1 MIPCKSRFPCI
12 GFPRHL
18 VGMTSLLQY
27 KTFTRMQLLNN
38 NNNNNNNKKMVWQ
51 FNEAL
56 TLSHVWSVTFVVPS
70 CSWYTQL
77 AVYIYAPILPI
88 NYNLKSDHS
97 FKTSFVEVNCSLT
110 PAIPFER
117 HQPKLIN
124 RLSRSSL
131 RMPLAEANHSFI
143 PFIHSDVISFIHS
156 DAISRS

>member
-12 GFPRHL
+12 GFSRHL

-38 NNNNNNNKKMVWQ
+38 NNNNDDNNNKKMVWQ

-77 AVYIYAPILPI
+77 AVYIYTLILAI
-88 NYNLKSDHS
+88 NYNLKSGHS
-97 FKTSFVEVNCSLT
+97 FKTSFVELNYSLT
-110 PAIPFER
+110 PAIPFEF

-131 RMPLAEANHSFI
+131 WMLLAEANRSFI
-143 PFIHSDVISFIHS
+143 PVIHS

>member
-38 NNNNNNNKKMVWQ
+38 NNNNHNNNNNNKKMVWQ

-77 AVYIYAPILPI
+77 VVHIYAPILAI
-88 NYNLKSDHS
+88 NYNLKSGHS
-97 FKTSFVEVNCSLT
+97 FKTSFIEVNYSLT
-110 PAIPFER
+110 SAIPFEF

-131 RMPLAEANHSFI
+131 RITLAEANRSFI
-143 PFIHSDVISFIHS
+143 PVIHS

>member
-1 MIPCKSRFPCI
+1 MIPCKSRFPSI

-38 NNNNNNNKKMVWQ
+38 NNNNKKTVWQ

-56 TLSHVWSVTFVVPS
+56 TLSHVWSVTFVIPS

-77 AVYIYAPILPI
+77 VAHIYAPILTI
-88 NYNLKSDHS
+88 NHNLKFDHS

-110 PAIPFER
+110 PAIPFEC

-124 RLSRSSL
+124 CLSRSSI
-131 RMPLAEANHSFI
+131 RMPLAKANQFFVPVI
-143 PFIHSDVISFIHS
+143 PS
-156 DAISRS
+156 DAISQS

>member
-1 MIPCKSRFPCI
+1 MIPWESRFPCI

-38 NNNNNNNKKMVWQ
+38 NNNNHNNNNNNKKMVWQ

-56 TLSHVWSVTFVVPS
+56 TWSHVWSVTFVVPS

-77 AVYIYAPILPI
+77 AVHIYAPILAI
-88 NYNLKSDHS
+88 NYNLKSGHS
-97 FKTSFVEVNCSLT
+97 FKTSFIEVNYSLT
-110 PAIPFER
+110 SAIPFEF

-131 RMPLAEANHSFI
+131 RMPLAKANRSFI
-143 PFIHSDVISFIHS
+143 PVIHS

>member
-27 KTFTRMQLLNN
+27 KTFTKMQLLNNN

-51 FNEAL
+51 FNETL
-56 TLSHVWSVTFVVPS
+56 RLSHVWSVTFVVPS
-70 CSWYTQL
+70 CFWYTQL
-77 AVYIYAPILPI
+77 AVYIYAPILAI

-97 FKTSFVEVNCSLT
+97 FKTSFIEVNYSLT
-110 PAIPFER
+110 PAIPFEF

-124 RLSRSSL
+124 CLSWSSL
-131 RMPLAEANHSFI
+131 RMPLAEANCSFI
-143 PFIHSDVISFIHS
+143 PVIHS